1 MLFFILVS
9 LLSIH
14 AFSQNFF
21 EDTEAITHF
30 MGRNELDRYM
40 SGDRKDGINGS
51 YLLSFKPQF
60 NLDLA
65 SSCLKEKQKE
75 SRYEL
80 ILVSSFNNQP
90 TTMTK
95 MATQLNYFSKSE
107 LKWMYQYFSKNFIQA
122 TLNKDSVSQLAV
134 DIWKSGYLATPSKEF
149 NPNSYLGKDLIT
161 EGILYTASKS
171 NLNEKDLARSIAD
184 TIAGIYTTDEE
195 KYQALSK
202 LSARLYLNYN
212 NPRNPGSNN
221 STLNPDNKD
230 LPPGDLSLNQM
241 FSAASNFDPMGGGV
255 CNDISESIIMIG
267 QELFPN
273 KDVLAVNSGTHFGV
287 VLSSGK
293 ENRVIDGWYSYKM
306 NHKLILDPTLSS
318 TNLRLSNVTDGKLKE
333 IAVVDTEMGQV
344 VEKAFSTG
352 KNLLK
357 TDADISSLMAHLKKD
372 HMTITAGSA
381 SLSDSKVLIVVAKY
395 ENISD
400 KWRTYAGSGLS
411 SQMFENQIETK
422 YQFHLKAGAE
432 RNIVHFISPRS
443 SLNVSTGFRLSGMYA
458 LGQPKAP
465 NGSVSR
471 IEMSG
476 ALDQYNRLDFNY
488 GNQDRTGF
496 QLRSSVEVEHTLG
509 PTSWGELTGRL
520 SSVESS
526 DTIPVL
532 KNMSFHLNQ
541 VNADVSAENKINQDV
556 GYYANVHYQGSNIG
570 QSLNLIAGITVQAPN
585 DAEILIFT
593 GYLNSDIKG
602 FETQNSLLANP
613 SGIQAGIQYKTKSGI
628 QTSAKVRGIAGKES
642 VEATI
647 KVPLNRKRK

>member
-21 EDTEAITHF
+21 EDTEAITNF

-40 SGDRKDGINGS
+40 SSDRKDGINGS
-51 YLLSFKPQF
+51 YLLSLKPQF
-60 NLDLA
+60 KLDLA
-65 SSCLKEKQKE
+65 STCLTEKQKD

-90 TTMTK
+90 SSMTK
-95 MATQLNYFSKSE
+95 MATQSNYFSVYGLKS
-107 LKWMYQYFSKNFIQA
+107 MYRYYSKNFIQA
-122 TLNKDSVSQLAV
+122 SLNKDSVSKLAEE
-134 DIWKSGYLATPSKEF
+134 IWYSGKLPTPSKDF
-149 NPNSYLGKDLIT
+149 DPNSILGKDLIT

-171 NLNEKDLARSIAD
+171 NLNEKDLAKSIAD

-212 NPRNPGSNN
+212 DPRNPGSNN
-221 STLNPDNKD
+221 STLNPENIE

-241 FSAASNFDPMGGGV
+241 FRAASNFDPMSGGV

-306 NHKLILDPTLSS
+306 DNKLILDPTLSS
-318 TNLRLSNVTDGKLKE
+318 TNLRLSNVSDGKLKE

-400 KWRTYAGSGLS
+400 KWKTYAGTGLS

-422 YQFHLKAGAE
+422 YQFHLKTGVE
-432 RNIVHFISPRS
+432 RNLVHFISPRS
-443 SLNVSTGFRLSGMYA
+443 SLNVSSGLRLSGMYA

-465 NGSVSR
+465 DGSVSR

-488 GNQDRTGF
+488 GKKDLTGF

-509 PTSWGELTGRL
+509 PSSWGELTGRL

-526 DTIPVL
+526 DTMPVL

-541 VNADVSAENKINQDV
+541 INADVSAENKINQDI
-556 GYYANVHYQGSNIG
+556 GYYTNVHYQGSNIG
-570 QSLNLIAGITVQAPN
+570 QSINLISGITVQAPN

-602 FETQNSLLANP
+602 FETQNSLLGNP
-613 SGIQAGIQYKTKSGI
+613 SGIQAGVQYKTKDGI
-628 QTSAKVRGIAGKES
+628 QTGATVRGIAGKES

-647 KVPLNRKRK
+647 KVPLNGKKK